1 MKMKRAYTMTPKAI
15 AARKAAAHA
24 ARTKGRKQWVTMRV
38 EPDAKQRVTDYV
50 ADPRNECPTLSEA
63 LRRNF

>member
-1 MKMKRAYTMTPKAI
+1 MKRKYNMSELALASRRLTGAKR
-15 AARKAAAHA
+15 AARGKKAF
-24 ARTKGRKQWVTMRV
+24 VTMRV
-38 EPDAKQRVTDYV
+38 EPDAKKRVTDYV